1 MRRFQVVNL
10 SRSLGL
16 TCAVGYVPS
25 GNEAQPCVLASST
38 SAPVAPP
45 LPPMENNGRVAP
57 APSSV
62 PVVNTA
68 PASPPP
74 QAPVVPPE
82 VLPEPEGR
90 KIRWVNSQEGS
101 LGTTLAAT
109 GVVAALAAAA
119 VLLFK

>member
-1 MRRFQVVNL
+1 
-10 SRSLGL
+10 
-16 TCAVGYVPS
+16 
-25 GNEAQPCVLASST
+25 
-38 SAPVAPP
+38 
-45 LPPMENNGRVAP
+45 MENNGRVAP

-62 PVVNTA
+62 PVVNTV
-68 PASPPP
+68 PPP